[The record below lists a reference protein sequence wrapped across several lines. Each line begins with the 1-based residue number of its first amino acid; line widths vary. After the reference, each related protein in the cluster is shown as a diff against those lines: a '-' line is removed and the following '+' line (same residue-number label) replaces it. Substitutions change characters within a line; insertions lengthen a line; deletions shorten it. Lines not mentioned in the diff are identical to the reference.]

1 MKLPFAS
8 FIKAHH
14 ISRAALTAGVLVAA
28 VVFFVVG
35 AGIRLLLGPVSL
47 GPLKGTLAGAIHD
60 ALPGIPLDYDTAAVE
75 WSRDQGRVNL
85 VVLGARLY
93 DRDGKVVAR
102 APKAAIGLAA
112 APFLQG
118 RFRVKRITLVGVEF
132 SLVHMKNG
140 HLRLGSEKDQ
150 ADDDIIGRIN
160 DLINKNSGQ
169 SSLDSFAVRDARLG
183 IYDEVTGLAVSSPH
197 ANVVIRAKGH
207 DTAASFD
214 ADVLLSGRKS
224 HVKADV
230 TVPPGNGP
238 IQGALTVT
246 GMDLRGL
253 GASAKMFD
261 GIKNVPMT
269 VDASANFIISGVTL
283 AKADFDIRAA
293 GEIPVAAMKDKALHV
308 RDLRLVGQY
317 DGARHHLLLTRVDIQ
332 AREARAALR
341 GTGDFLLDDAGKLE
355 RVHAELSGKD
365 VALDM
370 PGIFVQPVGYQS
382 VLLAADYLTG
392 PRQFVVS
399 KLGVTAQGFALE
411 ASGTLTLNDA
421 GAPGLVAKAHIP
433 ALPVRTLLHYWP
445 LPVAP
450 GARKWIDED
459 IFAGTIGPLDAQT
472 NFAPGL
478 FDQDIL
484 PEDSLKLTF
493 SLKNVEG
500 TYVNGLTHATNVQG
514 DAILTGDTFKAS
526 FTSGQ
531 IGPLVASKGTA
542 LIPNLHLVGTVGQFA
557 VHIEGAMPDVMTLID
572 MKPLNYP
579 TKFGIDPKTTTG
591 SAGADLSFRVP
602 MLPDLPVDKVGI
614 SVKADVHNFAVS
626 LGSHTRVTNGDV
638 TFDVDNAHLHQTGQV
653 NLADARLNVDWTEDF
668 RTKDPN
674 TTRLQVKGGLTEAA
688 RAALNIG
695 LTRFLRGTVPVT
707 ADITG
712 HSGNLG
718 HADVAVDF
726 TPATISVPI
735 VNLEKSPGQAA
746 GGRIQINFAPGNAV
760 QDETIRITGP
770 VLNATGTANFDK
782 AGALTVLNFSSVKMG
797 ALNDLSFQLNRTAA
811 GDDYILRGHSLDGS
825 RIGRNGS
832 NEAPGGGQPMAD
844 DTPDGHFH
852 INAKLDRF
860 AMRDGVSI
868 MPFNLDLA
876 GIGSRPSALA
886 LSGALALGTRTAP
899 IAANLENVGGGRKVT
914 LTAGD
919 TGVLVRGLFAFESM
933 RGGQMS
939 ATITLPG
946 RAEDMANPASPAPD
960 FAGTLTV
967 KDFTMINQPTLARL
981 FAAGSL
987 TGLGDLMGGDGMTLE
1002 ELNLPFTSK
1011 NNVISVNNARV
1022 VGRAIGASA
1031 DGYIDRPR
1039 STLAL
1044 KGSLIPAYGVNS
1056 MISNI
1061 PLLGDLL
1068 ASKKGEGIFGITYSM
1083 TGSSDKPD
1091 ISVNPLS
1098 MLTPG
1103 IFRRIFEG
1111 HIPTAAN
1118 APSNQPAP
1126 KPAQQATAPVQKNP
1140 AN

>member
-35 AGIRLLLGPVSL
+35 AGLRLLWGPVSL

-85 VVLGARLY
+85 VVLGARLS
-93 DRDGKVVAR
+93 DSHGKVVAR
-102 APKAAIGLAA
+102 APKAAIDLAA
-112 APFLQG
+112 APFLEG
-118 RFRVKRITLVGVEF
+118 RFSVKRITLVGVEF

-140 HLRLGSEKDQ
+140 RLRLGSETDQ

-160 DLINKNSGQ
+160 DLINKNSGP
-169 SSLDSFAVRDARLG
+169 SALDSFAVRDAKLD
-183 IYDEVTGLAVSSPH
+183 IYDEVTGMAVSSPR

-207 DTAASFD
+207 DTAAGFD

-224 HVKADV
+224 HVKAAL
-230 TVPPGNGP
+230 TLPPGNGP
-238 IQGALTVT
+238 IQGDVTIT

-253 GASAKMFD
+253 GASAKMFE
-261 GIKNVPMT
+261 GIRNVPVM
-269 VDASANFIISGVTL
+269 VDASANFTITGVTL
-283 AKADFDIRAA
+283 TKADFDIRAV
-293 GEIPVAAMKDKALHV
+293 GEIPFPAMKDKALHV
-308 RDLRLVGQY
+308 QDLRLVGHY
-317 DGARHHLLLTRVDIQ
+317 DGNRHHLQLTSANLK
-332 AREARAALR
+332 AREARANLR
-341 GTGDFLLDDAGKLE
+341 GTADFLPDGAAKLE

-365 VALDM
+365 VVLDM
-370 PGIFVQPVGYQS
+370 PGIFAKPVGYQGV
-382 VLLAADYLTG
+382 VLSADYLTA

-399 KLGVTAQGFALE
+399 KLAVTAQGFALD

-421 GAPGLVAKAHIP
+421 GSPGLVAKAHIA
-433 ALPVRTLLHYWP
+433 ALPIRTLLHYWP

-450 GARKWIDED
+450 GARTWIDED
-459 IFAGTIGPLDAQT
+459 IFAGTVGPLDAQT
-472 NFAPGL
+472 NFTPGL
-478 FDQDIL
+478 FDQDVL

-493 SLKNVEG
+493 SMKNVEG

-514 DAILTGDTFKAS
+514 DAILTGDTFKAT
-526 FTSGQ
+526 FATGQ
-531 IGPLVASKGTA
+531 IGPLIASRGTA
-542 LIPNLHLVGTVGQFA
+542 LIPTLHQTGTVGQFA
-557 VHIEGAMPDVMTLID
+557 VHVEGAMPDVMTLID

-591 SAGADLSFRVP
+591 SASADLSFQVP
-602 MLPDLPVDKVGI
+602 MLADLPVDKVGI

-626 LGSHTRVTNGDV
+626 LGSHTRVINGDV
-638 TFDVDNAHLHQTGQV
+638 NFDIDNAHLHQTGQV
-653 NLADARLNVDWTEDF
+653 NLADARLNVDWAEDF
-668 RTKDPN
+668 RTKDPV

-712 HSGNLG
+712 HRGTLTR
-718 HADVAVDF
+718 ADVTVDF
-726 TPATISVPI
+726 TPALISVPI
-735 VNLEKSPGQAA
+735 VNLEKTPGQAA
-746 GGRIQINFAPGNAV
+746 GGRIQVNFAPGNAV

-782 AGALTVLNFSSVKMG
+782 AGTLTVLNFSSVKMG

-811 GDDYILRGHSLDGS
+811 GDDYTLRGHSLDGS
-825 RIGRNGS
+825 KIGRNGS
-832 NEAPGGGQPMAD
+832 NEAPGGGQAVAD

-876 GIGSRPSALA
+876 GIGNRPSALA
-886 LSGALALGTRTAP
+886 LSGALAMGTRTAP
-899 IAANLENVGGGRKVT
+899 IAANLENVGGGRNVT

-919 TGVLVRGLFAFESM
+919 TGVLVRGLFAFESL

-946 RAEDMANPASPAPD
+946 RAEDVANPATLAPD
-960 FAGTLTV
+960 FTGILSV
-967 KDFTMINQPTLARL
+967 KDFNMINQPALARL
-981 FAAGSL
+981 FSAGSL
-987 TGLGDLMGGDGMTLE
+987 TGVGDLLGGDGMTLE

-1022 VGRAIGASA
+1022 VGRVIGASA

-1039 STLAL
+1039 GTLAL

-1061 PLLGDLL
+1061 PLIGDLL

-1118 APSNQPAP
+1118 APSNQPAQPTP
-1126 KPAQQATAPVQKNP
+1126 KPPAATPAQR
-1140 AN
+1140 